1 MIIIPAW
8 PSVSNMRVV
17 RPRSVFLR
25 CSRIEDWRS
34 GLLGSVLTYISDRN
48 VVFACN
54 NATQ

>member
-1 MIIIPAW
+1 MIPAW

-17 RPRSVFLR
+17 RPRSGFLR
-25 CSRIEDWRS
+25 CSRIEDWWS
-34 GLLGSVLTYISDRN
+34 GLLESVLTYISDRN